1 MPPRCLTLSDP
12 SAQDPRVVG
21 AKAAGLAASEAVGLP
36 TLPGVV
42 VPVAESAPVV
52 RAAAKALDDGVTKA
66 RLAAMT
72 VRPDDGL
79 LTELADR
86 TRTYPHPL
94 IVRSSSPLEAD
105 GTWSGAFSS
114 FHGVTETDLGTAVR
128 GCWGSA
134 FQVGVLERARH
145 AGVDPEQL
153 GLAVLVQPELAPDI
167 GGTARCHADGSV
179 QVTATRGPLQPLLA
193 GHVEGLTA
201 TVPAADG
208 VAGDAIAGSTEI
220 PRELLVEV
228 VKLSRRVQQRLDHQ
242 LIEWAAA
249 DGRVHLLQSIRSPDL
264 APRLRVCPGQPEQ
277 TRNVDA
283 REWDRRATSAQQ
295 GVALRI
301 ATLTQRF
308 PGRLGYELVLP
319 WAVASEALDRAPDS
333 PPSTDPLS
341 LLAATRVLATEL
353 TSWVWQRPPRAAT
366 AESDRVLR
374 QLRGDRPEAAIAIV
388 RELPPPSPQVAG
400 RLLAHLDRLRDLAAE
415 RGVVDADSFWRLDPD
430 GLSRAFRTGT
440 APTPSRLGIDLW
452 EPYAHR
458 VVMATGEVVRGTP
471 AAPGIGVGRPYAF
484 DPTGRLP
491 LPSGRTVLV
500 ADRPDP
506 ALAPLLWN
514 AAGLVT
520 RAGGTAAHLLE
531 FARSIGVP
539 TVVGCELPDP
549 RRSAGLPMVAVD
561 GNRGRV
567 AVAWAP

>member
-21 AKAAGLAASEAVGLP
+21 AKAAGLAAAEAAGLP

-42 VPVAESAPVV
+42 VPVAESASVV
-52 RAAAKALDDGVTKA
+52 RAATKALDDGVTKA

-86 TRTYPHPL
+86 TRPYPHPL

-167 GGTARCHADGSV
+167 GGTGRCHADGSV

-201 TVPAADG
+201 TVDADD
-208 VAGDAIAGSTEI
+208 AAIAGSTEI
-220 PRELLVEV
+220 PRGLLVEV
-228 VKLSRRVQQRLDHQ
+228 ATLARRVRQRLDHQ
-242 LIEWAAA
+242 LIEWAAD

-264 APRLRVCPGQPEQ
+264 TPRLRVCPAHVEQ
-277 TRNVDA
+277 TREVGADG
-283 REWDRRATSAQQ
+283 WDRRATSAQE

-301 ATLTQRF
+301 AGLTQRF

-319 WAVASEALDRAPDS
+319 WAVASETLDRTSDP
-333 PPSTDPLS
+333 PPSIDPIS
-341 LLAATRVLATEL
+341 LLAATRVLASEL

-374 QLRGDRPEAAIAIV
+374 QLRGDRPETAIAIV

-430 GLSRAFRTGT
+430 GLDRAFRTGT

-458 VVMATGEVVRGTP
+458 VVMATGDVVRGTP

-549 RRSAGLPMVAVD
+549 RRAAGISMIAVD

-567 AVAWAP
+567 AVACAP